1 MMADDRFTLALQ
13 ARIRRCTAADL
24 GALEW
29 YGLFTAHREIIRGA
43 FEAQERG
50 DGLMLLVD
58 VNGFPAGQLWVD
70 LARGRDRGTAVLW
83 AVRVFPPLR
92 SLGLGGRLLQA
103 AERVLRDREYGW
115 AELGVERS
123 NIAARR
129 LYARTG
135 YVVAG
140 EERGWFTFTPPGA
153 TSAVRQRRDELI
165 MRKRLRDAV

>member
-1 MMADDRFTLALQ
+1 MMPDDRFTLALH
-13 ARIRRCTAADL
+13 ARIRRCTDADL

-29 YGLFTAHREIIRGA
+29 YGLFTAHREIIRHA

-92 SLGLGGRLLQA
+92 SLGLGGKLLRV
-103 AERVLRDREYGW
+103 AERMARDREYGW

-123 NIAARR
+123 NVAARR

-153 TSAVRQRRDELI
+153 TSVVRQPRDELI
-165 MRKRLRDAV
+165 MRKRLRDGG